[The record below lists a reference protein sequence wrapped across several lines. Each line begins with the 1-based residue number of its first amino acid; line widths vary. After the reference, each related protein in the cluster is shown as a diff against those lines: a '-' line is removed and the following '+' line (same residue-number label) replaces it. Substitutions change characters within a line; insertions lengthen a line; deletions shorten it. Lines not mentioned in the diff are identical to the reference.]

1 MQHGG
6 CVNGRVLGGRVF
18 AAAMIAVLVTAGG
31 CKRKHGVGKTLETFS
46 PDYSNQLQQLD
57 ATGNLPM
64 LRWPNYTD
72 YKNYVQNFYAM
83 REYRLAWTRD
93 KKPVKA
99 TTDVIHLFQT
109 IDHKGLNPEDY
120 DADRWQQRLAGM
132 SSASDDELAKFDIA
146 MTVCTMR
153 LISDLHIGR
162 VNPQHFDFDVN
173 ALGKRYD
180 LPTFLAENVVDSEDV
195 ASQIALVEPNSDQY
209 RATEEALGKY
219 IDMAKAN
226 PQWDPLPA
234 IAKPILPG
242 GEYSGLQ
249 AMWQRLTILGD
260 VSEGG
265 APQGNAYTAEV
276 ADVVKH
282 FQHRHGL
289 EENGKL
295 GPQTIAAL
303 NISPAARIHQFQ
315 DTLER
320 WRWLPDEF
328 LKAPLQVNLPEFVL
342 RVHDPATHK
351 LDFSMRVVVGQ
362 FIGQH
367 QTPVFTQKMKYI
379 VFRPYWTVTTNIARK
394 EIAPHVAKDPGYLGK
409 KNFEVVNAQGQP
421 VTSYNA
427 DSIAQGRV
435 IVREKPGPKN
445 SLGLVKFMF
454 PNQYDIYM
462 HSTPATQLFAN
473 SKRDFSH
480 GCIRLQEPEKLAD
493 WVLKD
498 QPEWTEE
505 KIHDAMNNGPDNKT
519 VVLKQPLPVVIFYAT
534 ALVAEDGD
542 IHFYDDVYQYDK
554 QLEDVLRK
562 GYPYPWFKEEVKPK
576 TAPGETV

>member
-1 MQHGG
+1 M
-6 CVNGRVLGGRVF
+6 NRKLLGGRLV
-18 AAAMIAVLVTAGG
+18 AATMIAVLAVAGG
-31 CKRKHGVGKTLETFS
+31 CRRSRGVGKTLETFS
-46 PDYSNQLQQLD
+46 PDYSSQLQQLD
-57 ATGNLPM
+57 ATGKLDL

-72 YKNYVQNFYAM
+72 YKGYVQNFYAM

-99 TTDVIHLFQT
+99 TTDTIQLFQT
-109 IDHKGLNPEDY
+109 IDRKGLNPEDY
-120 DADRWQQRLAGM
+120 DASRWQQRLASL
-132 SSASDDELAKFDIA
+132 SSMSDDDLAKFDIA

-153 LISDLHIGR
+153 MISDLHIGR

-180 LPTFLAENVVDSEDV
+180 LPTFLAENVVDSDDV
-195 ASQIALVEPNSDQY
+195 AKEIVKVEPDSDQY
-209 RATEEALGKY
+209 RATQQALGKY
-219 IDMAKAN
+219 IDMARAN
-226 PQWDPLPA
+226 PQWDALPA
-234 IAKPILPG
+234 VAKPVTPG
-242 GEYSGLQ
+242 GDYPGLS
-249 AMWQRLTILGD
+249 ALWQRLTLLGD
-260 VSEGG
+260 AEGD
-265 APQGNAYTAEV
+265 APQGTAYTQPV
-276 ADVVKH
+276 ADAVKH

-289 EENGKL
+289 EDNGKL
-295 GPQTIAAL
+295 GPQTITAL
-303 NISPAARIHQFQ
+303 NISPSQRIHQFQ

-320 WRWLPDEF
+320 WRWLPDQF

-342 RVHDPATHK
+342 RVHDPETHK
-351 LDFSMRVVVGQ
+351 LEFSMRVVVGK

-367 QTPVFTQKMKYI
+367 QTPVFTQMMKYI

-394 EIAPHVAKDPGYLGK
+394 EIAPQVAKDKGYITK
-409 KNFEVVNAQGQP
+409 KNFEVVNAKGEP
-421 VTSYNA
+421 VSGWTA
-427 DSIAQGRV
+427 ESIAQGRV

-480 GCIRLQEPEKLAD
+480 GCIRLQEPEKLAN
-493 WVLKD
+493 WVLKN
-498 QPEWTEE
+498 QSEWTEE
-505 KIHDAMNNGPDNKT
+505 KIHEAMFNGQDNKT

-542 IHFYDDVYQYDK
+542 IHFYDDVYKYDQ
-554 QLEDVLRK
+554 QLEDVLKK